1 MTQDIDTELHGLS
14 PATGT
19 YAGAELLLEGPAGAL
34 EALTAYPEDYQQGA
48 PIAVICHPH
57 SLYGGSMSNKV
68 VYMIARTFAQMGAAT
83 LCFNFRGV
91 GKSQGSFDQG
101 QGESEDLA
109 AVVSWLRRR
118 HPQSPLWLAGFSF
131 GAYVS
136 ARSCEEIG
144 PERLLLVAPPV
155 SMFDF
160 SSITPIQVP
169 YMVIQGG
176 SDEVIDPEAVGQWV
190 VDQPQRPIY
199 HWMSDSGH
207 FFHGRLNRLRD
218 VILRS
223 WGPE

>member
-1 MTQDIDTELHGLS
+1 MKQHSDNGPIQEPANESFSGDELMLK
-14 PATGT
+14 
-19 YAGAELLLEGPAGAL
+19 GPMGSL
-34 EALTAYPEDYQQGA
+34 EAITAYPENYQQGA

-68 VYMIARTFAQMGAAT
+68 VYMISRTFTQMGAAS

-91 GKSQGSFDQG
+91 GNSEGSFDQG
-101 QGESEDLA
+101 QGEVDDLA
-109 AVVSWLRRR
+109 AVVDWLRQR

-131 GAYVS
+131 GAYVC
-136 ARSCEEIG
+136 ARSCERIA

-160 SSITPIQVP
+160 SSLAPIRVP

-190 VDQPQRPIY
+190 VDQPLRPIY
-199 HWMSDSGH
+199 HWLSDSGH
-207 FFHGRLNRLRD
+207 FFHGRLNRLRE

-223 WGPE
+223 WG